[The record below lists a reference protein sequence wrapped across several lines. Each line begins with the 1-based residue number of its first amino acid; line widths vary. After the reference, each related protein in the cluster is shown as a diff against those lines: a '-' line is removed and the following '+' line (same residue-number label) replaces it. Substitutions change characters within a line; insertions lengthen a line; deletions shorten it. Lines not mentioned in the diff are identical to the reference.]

1 MLSEIDIA
9 GIGAFAA
16 ALFIAAASPG
26 PGIAALL
33 ARVLG
38 RGPRGAFAFT
48 FGLAFGDVIWL
59 AFAMAGLIA
68 LAQSFAGL
76 FLVVKYAGAAYL
88 AYLAWRLWTA
98 PVSGQDIHADTRRE
112 SPVKLFLAGLAV
124 TMGNPKV
131 MVFYIALVPLIFDP
145 TRLGLT
151 GFVLASV
158 VALAVLAVVFGIYIG
173 LAARAR
179 RLFTSPR
186 ALRLINRGSGTVMA
200 GAAITIATR

>member
-1 MLSEIDIA
+1 MDFA
-9 GIGAFAA
+9 GLAAFAA

-48 FGLAFGDVIWL
+48 FGLAFGDVVWL
-59 AFAMAGLIA
+59 AFATAGLTA
-68 LAQSFAGL
+68 LAQSFSGV
-76 FLVVKYAGAAYL
+76 FLMVKYLGAAYL
-88 AYLAWRLWTA
+88 FYLAWKLWTA
-98 PVSGQDIHADTRRE
+98 PVEAREIAADRRRE
-112 SPVKLFLAGLAV
+112 PQARLFFAGLAV

-145 TRLGLT
+145 SRMGLT
-151 GFVLASV
+151 GFLLASL
-158 VALAVLAVVFGIYIG
+158 VALAVLAIVFGCYIG

-179 RLFTSPR
+179 RLFTSAR
-186 ALRLINRGSGTVMA
+186 AQRHLNRGSGAVMA
-200 GAAITIATR
+200 GAAVTIAIRA